1 METKYKHKQINILE
15 RTNPIAILD
24 EELENGDLK
33 YTATLS
39 NSHVFYFIVPREK
52 AYLGKRRTK
61 LLSQEWS
68 KNLVQHLVSKQEYY
82 NYGKEKE

>member
-1 METKYKHKQINILE
+1 MTTEERHKLINILE

-33 YTATLS
+33 YIAKLK
-39 NSHVFYFIVPREK
+39 NGHAFHFRIPRDK

-61 LLSQEWS
+61 LLTQEWS
-68 KNLVQHLVSKQEYY
+68 KNIIQHLVSKQDY
-82 NYGKEKE
+82 YGKEKK

>member
-1 METKYKHKQINILE
+1 MTTEERHKLINILE

-33 YTATLS
+33 YTAKLKNGHTF
-39 NSHVFYFIVPREK
+39 HFKIPREK

-61 LLSQEWS
+61 LLTQEWS
-68 KNLVQHLVSKQEYY
+68 KNIIQHLVSKQEYY
-82 NYGKEKE
+82 GKEKK